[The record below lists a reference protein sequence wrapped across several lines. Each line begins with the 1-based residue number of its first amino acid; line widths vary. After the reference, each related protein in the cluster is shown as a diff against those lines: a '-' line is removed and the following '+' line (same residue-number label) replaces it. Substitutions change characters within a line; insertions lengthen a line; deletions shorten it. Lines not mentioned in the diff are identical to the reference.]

1 MSVERRKEIY
11 VLCQTYDVII
21 IEDEPYWNLQFPSAS
36 SLAAQHGSKS
46 VVQGLFNRDY
56 NAYGRSSGY
65 KFLDSLVPSY
75 LSIDVDGRVVRL
87 DTFSKTIAPGSRL
100 GWITAQPAIIERIAR
115 ITETSTQQPS
125 GFVQAMI
132 ADMLIGQDQ
141 LASRKSIQDDT
152 AWNMDGWVRWLEG
165 LRGTYERRMRDMC
178 VILENG
184 KSVAIDGVSA
194 RRQTGE
200 DLESWSVINKV
211 PMYEFDWP
219 VAGMFVWIKIRCDT
233 HPLLWKYGAVKVCTA
248 LIFFL
253 MKKPFLSL
261 AAPGTMFA
269 PSTAVFER
277 AHQYLR
283 LCFAPMSEDQVTE
296 STQDFVAGFRAF
308 WQLKNFD
315 DIPEVNPPLPDIST
329 LQM

>member
-11 VLCQTYDVII
+11 ALCQKYDVVI

-36 SLAAQHGSKS
+36 PLAAQHGGKS
-46 VVQGLFNRDY
+46 TVQDLFKRNY
-56 NAYGRSSGY
+56 NAHGRSSGY

-100 GWITAQPAIIERIAR
+100 GWVTAQPAIIERIAR

-125 GFVQAMI
+125 GFVQAMV
-132 ADMLIGQDQ
+132 ADLLIGQDQ
-141 LASRKSIQDDT
+141 LVSRKSIKDDA
-152 AWNMDGWVRWLEG
+152 AWSVDGWVRWLEG
-165 LRGTYERRMRDMC
+165 LRGSYERRMRDMC
-178 VILENG
+178 ATLENG
-184 KSVAIDGVSA
+184 KCVAIDGAPA
-194 RRQTGE
+194 RRAASE
-200 DLESWSVINKV
+200 DLDSWSVISKV

-219 VAGMFVWIKIRCDT
+219 VAGMFVWLKLRYDT
-233 HPLLWKYGAVKVCTA
+233 HPLLWKYGREKVCTA
-248 LIFFL
+248 LLFFL
-253 MKKPFLSL
+253 MKEPFMAL

-269 PSTAVFER
+269 PTTAVFER
-277 AHQYLR
+277 AHQYMR
-283 LCFAPMSEDQVTE
+283 LCFAATPEDKVTD
-296 STQDFVAGFRAF
+296 STQHFVAGIRAF

-315 DIPEVNPPLPDIST
+315 DIPEVNPPLPDISA